1 MGAKQG
7 KWQTKG
13 KIWQWYSTT
22 EFGNFLQKLE
32 KLVKSTLGRENFI
45 LFPPFVKKFDIIE
58 KSVNSPCPHPVFG
71 PPFIS

>member
-7 KWQTKG
+7 KWQTEG

-32 KLVKSTLGRENFI
+32 KLIKSTLG
-45 LFPPFVKKFDIIE
+45 KKFHTFPTFCQKIDIIE
-58 KSVNSPCPHPVFG
+58 KSVNSPCLHPVFG
-71 PPFIS
+71 PPFTS